1 MHLLEGKP
9 PKTPNLP
16 VERKVCLYVRKRNII
31 VKVHLNEAEREH
43 LKEQVQISGF
53 TTEQFLRRLIAGKEI
68 KPRPPENMTELLR
81 QLSAIGNNINQ
92 LTRVAN
98 TCKSVRQ
105 ETLEQVLEMQAAIWR
120 SIEEL

>member
-1 MHLLEGKP
+1 M
-9 PKTPNLP
+9 
-16 VERKVCLYVRKRNII
+16 CLYVRKRNIV

-43 LKEQVQISGF
+43 LKEQVEISGF
-53 TTEQFLRRLIAGKEI
+53 TTEQFLRRLIAGKEL